1 MNHGFKILMLK
12 YPTIYTSAY
21 EVVANA
27 LAAKYTF
34 MKDQTSFSEE
44 LAEKEIERMFNFNDS
59 LGLKGAM
66 LIHSWYRDCCQYAAD
81 LTTEIIEGHR
91 SQN

>member
-1 MNHGFKILMLK
+1 MNHRLKILMLK

-34 MKDQTSFSEE
+34 MQDQASFSEE
-44 LAEKEIERMFNFNDS
+44 LAEKEIETMFNFNDN

-81 LTTEIIEGHR
+81 LTTEVIEGYR

>member
-1 MNHGFKILMLK
+1 MNRGLKVLMVK

-34 MKDQTSFSEE
+34 MQDQDAFSEE

-59 LGLKGAM
+59 LGMKGAM

-81 LTTEIIEGHR
+81 LTTEVIEGYR